1 MRIALVAPLVTPIA
15 QPYAGGAQ
23 AMLADLAQ
31 GLLQR
36 GHDVTL
42 FARAGSSVPHVRI
55 EQIGVPESVVPASF
69 AEPPQERPA
78 DTGFF
83 AQANIFLNLFLHLQQ
98 RHAEFDIIHAHA
110 FDWPAFSCSALV
122 RDIAVLHTLH
132 LPAVSPEI
140 NEALHVLHHQGHPLT
155 LLTVS
160 HTCAASYALYT
171 PIDSV
176 IYNGLDLKTIPFA
189 KDVEPD
195 APLLFA
201 GRITPEKGVEGAI
214 EIAQQAGRHLLLAG
228 GIYDKS
234 YYQERIL
241 PRLQQAGERVT
252 YLGQLE
258 RAKLW
263 EVMSRSLGL
272 LFPIEW
278 DEPFGLTPV
287 EAMATGTPVIAY
299 QRGAVREI
307 IQHGETGFLVAPGD
321 REAAVACVSQLH
333 QLSRKQCRTHV
344 EQHFSLQRMLD
355 AYEAV
360 YMSSLNHQRA

>member
-23 AMLADLAQ
+23 AMLADLAH
-31 GLLQR
+31 GLHHR

-42 FARAGSSVPHVRI
+42 FARANSFVPDVTI
-55 EQIGVPESVVPASF
+55 EQIAVPTSVLPASF
-69 AEPPQERPA
+69 SEPTQERSA

-83 AQANIFLNLFLHLQQ
+83 AQANIFLNLFLRLQ
-98 RHAEFDIIHAHA
+98 RNHSKFDIIHAHA
-110 FDWPAFSCSALV
+110 FDWPSFTCSAVV
-122 RDIAVLHTLH
+122 RDIPVLHTIH

-140 NEALHVLHHQGHPLT
+140 NDALHILHQQGHPLT

-160 HTCAASYALYT
+160 RACATTYQPYT
-171 PIDSV
+171 PIDHV
-176 IYNGLDLKTIPFA
+176 IYNGLDLSTIAFA
-189 KDVEPD
+189 KDVKPD

-201 GRITPEKGVEGAI
+201 GRITPEKGVEAAI
-214 EIAQQAGRHLLLAG
+214 EIAEQAGRRLLLAG
-228 GIYDKS
+228 GIYDQS

-241 PRLQQAGERVT
+241 PKLQQAGERVT

-258 RAKLW
+258 RSVLW
-263 EVMSRSLGL
+263 QVMGQSLGL

-299 QRGAVREI
+299 QRGAVQEI
-307 IQHGETGFLVAPGD
+307 IRHGETGFLVTPGD
-321 REAAVACVSQLH
+321 REAATAYVHRLH
-333 QLSRKQCRTHV
+333 EISRQQCRTHV
-344 EQHFSLQRMLD
+344 EQNFSLKRMLD

-360 YMSSLNHQRA
+360 YTSSMRV

>member
-31 GLLQR
+31 GLQQR
-36 GHDVTL
+36 GHAVTL
-42 FARAGSSVPHVRI
+42 FARAGSLVPHVTI
-55 EQIGVPESVVPASF
+55 EQIMVPDNVLPASF
-69 AEPPQERPA
+69 SEPTQERPA

-83 AQANIFLNLFLHLQQ
+83 AQANIFLNLFLSIQQ
-98 RHAEFDIIHAHA
+98 RHNEFDIVHAHA
-110 FDWPAFSCSALV
+110 FDWPAFTCSALV
-122 RDIAVLHTLH
+122 RDIPALHTLH

-140 NEALHVLHHQGHPLT
+140 NDALHALHQQGHPLT

-160 HTCAASYALYT
+160 HACARTYDPYT

-176 IYNGLDLKTIPFA
+176 IYNGLDLSTIPFTERVA
-189 KDVEPD
+189 EN

-201 GRITPEKGVEGAI
+201 GRITPEKGVEAAI
-214 EIAQQAGRHLLLAG
+214 EIAEQAGRHLLVAG
-228 GIYDKS
+228 GIYDAA

-241 PRLQQAGERVT
+241 PKLQQAGNHVT
-252 YLGQLE
+252 YLGLVD
-258 RAKLW
+258 RSALW
-263 EVMSRSLGL
+263 QVMGQSLGL

-299 QRGAVREI
+299 QRGAVEEI

-321 REAAVACVSQLH
+321 RAGAAAYVNELAT
-333 QLSRKQCRTHV
+333 LSRLQCRTHV
-344 EQHFSLQRMLD
+344 EQHFSLERMLD
-355 AYEAV
+355 AYEAM
-360 YMSSLNHQRA
+360 YESATS